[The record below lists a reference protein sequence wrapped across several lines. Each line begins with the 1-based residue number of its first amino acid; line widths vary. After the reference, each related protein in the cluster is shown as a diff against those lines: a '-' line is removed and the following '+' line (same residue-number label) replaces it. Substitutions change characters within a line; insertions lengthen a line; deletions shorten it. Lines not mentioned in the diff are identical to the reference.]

1 MSFAWTIK
9 YNLLENLLDTHRQ
22 GYHGA
27 IHQGLTWFF
36 EEHTDAGCYCVHA
49 DQSRSDELENNKFF
63 KLSQN
68 KRNKLSLNCTL
79 VWPVRFDLAYISDII
94 LGYFWVSNA
103 WHFRQTWDYYDQL
116 KSVFELWTEAGEAK
130 NSSCVTNDC
139 IKNN

>member
-9 YNLLENLLDTHRQ
+9 YNLLANLLDTRRQ

-68 KRNKLSLNCTL
+68 KRNKLSLNCLASEIWPGLYIWYNSWLFLGFKRVTL
-79 VWPVRFDLAYISDII
+79 R
-94 LGYFWVSNA
+94 SNMWLLRSA
-103 WHFRQTWDYYDQL
+103 EVCFRTMNRGRR
-116 KSVFELWTEAGEAK
+116 GEK
-130 NSSCVTNDC
+130 LFLRNEWLY
-139 IKNN
+139 